1 MQGGEAQFHYFQ
13 KTVRVTTG
21 FSITAFIVG
30 FFCFEF
36 VRNFATLPGGWE
48 IPLQNKT
55 TFISHSKHI

>member
-36 VRNFATLPGGWE
+36 VRNFATLPGG
-48 IPLQNKT
+48 
-55 TFISHSKHI
+55 